1 MAGNVFAGP
10 PGHGK
15 TVEAVKLMLK
25 MLNKGINVTAN
36 IEGLNEEAIREYC
49 ETHNF
54 EVKKPVKV
62 FYKIL
67 RILKLSK
74 RQPEKE
80 GTPRELQGKLRVVN
94 KEQLLSEE
102 FYPDP
107 DNPNV
112 PSILQHGEALFI
124 DEVQDILTIKAKLPD
139 RTENWYTKHRHA
151 KDPVTGISSN
161 FVLITQ
167 HPDNLNKFVRNLV
180 EMTFWCKQQ
189 KEAGL
194 NGLYT
199 VRWWT
204 GCKNFYDGNMVGSS
218 TQFYDKEMFPLYK
231 SYSGDHNETAV
242 EIAIDDRQN
251 IWNSPMTWLF
261 IIGTVSTLIFCG
273 RGLIDYTDNIGGK
286 NNKKTAVKP
295 GGKATAAQGASF
307 DKGGNTATSGAPG
320 ERGSLATHGKGD
332 GAANTRLMGYYSVDN
347 RTYTVLQDSNGRI
360 SYQSAGAGTYLDG
373 QRSSVQ
379 YKGGVATFTGA
390 MPEEKKHGGVK

>member
-25 MLNKGINVTAN
+25 MLNKGIHVTAN

-54 EVKKPVKV
+54 ETKKATRIA
-62 FYKIL
+62 YKIL
-67 RILKLSK
+67 RLLRLSK
-74 RQPEKE
+74 RFPERE
-80 GTPRELQGKLRVVN
+80 GTPRELQGRLRKVT
-94 KEQLLSEE
+94 KDDLLSEN

-107 DNPNV
+107 DDPSV
-112 PSILQHGEALFI
+112 PSILGHGEALVI
-124 DEVQDILTIKAKLPD
+124 DEVQDILTIKAKLTD

-161 FVLITQ
+161 FILITQ

-194 NGLYT
+194 TGLYT
-199 VRWWT
+199 IRWWT

-242 EIAIDDRQN
+242 EVAIDDRQN

-261 IIGTVSTLIFCG
+261 IVGTVGTLIFCG
-273 RGLIDYTDNIGGK
+273 KGLLDYTDNIGGK
-286 NNKKTAVKP
+286 KPKSALKPTGKTTAEQ
-295 GGKATAAQGASF
+295 TAALQKLGYTNAGTA
-307 DKGGNTATSGAPG
+307 GGEKSNLAIRETSD
-320 ERGSLATHGKGD
+320 GSG
-332 GAANTRLMGYYSVDN
+332 NTRLMGYYSANN
-347 RTYTVLQDSNGRI
+347 RTYIVLQDSNGKI
-360 SYQSAGAGTYLDG
+360 SYQSAGAGTVLDG
-373 QRSSVQ
+373 QRTSVQ
-379 YKGGVATFTGA
+379 TNGKTATFTGA
-390 MPEEKKHGGVK
+390 MPLQEKHGGVK